1 MFTRKPAKRVSLES
15 FKAGAGDVSVKPSTD
30 IPFPT
35 RNMIGAAAAAVAALS
50 VAFGTPALAAD
61 TGSPVTIV
69 DPKTSANGAHVT
81 SDGELEITGGVT
93 TQQANPAKF
102 FHQTTLGGFSAGAC
116 APIATPPAGSA
127 LIIKQVRINV
137 TAQGQPGAT
146 QAALIFVG
154 NSAEG
159 TCAANSQF
167 GQINSPTVGQ
177 YVVPFD
183 PGLGIPT
190 GSVLGAK
197 CIGALQCIGRE
208 IQLPGGREYGSAEH
222 ALLGSR
228 DRYQHGAG

>member
-1 MFTRKPAKRVSLES
+1 
-15 FKAGAGDVSVKPSTD
+15 
-30 IPFPT
+30 
-35 RNMIGAAAAAVAALS
+35 
-50 VAFGTPALAAD
+50 
-61 TGSPVTIV
+61 
-69 DPKTSANGAHVT
+69 
-81 SDGELEITGGVT
+81 
-93 TQQANPAKF
+93 
-102 FHQTTLGGFSAGAC
+102 LGGFSADAC
-116 APIATPPAGSA
+116 APIATPPAGFA

-197 CIGALQCIGRE
+197 CIGALQCQAFVDGFVVAAAE
-208 IQLPGGREYGSAEH
+208 VPPVTGFTASVVGS
-222 ALLGSR
+222 SPQNR
-228 DRYQHGAG
+228 